1 MENERYVKYH
11 WRKVGDDIYIY
22 IFNKFNPKNN
32 LKESMEPEN
41 SYQKMTTKYPAPKK
55 EIVIVMWDMR

>member
-1 MENERYVKYH
+1 MLDTSGGKWEMIQQIQSQEQSKGKPR
-11 WRKVGDDIYIY
+11 
-22 IFNKFNPKNN
+22 
-32 LKESMEPEN
+32 ESLEPEN